1 MFNKSNETA
10 KQKNCDI
17 WKLYSLLM
25 KDRHINTI
33 FWAIV
38 TCLMW
43 STAYPFIKVGLQYST
58 PLHFAGSRFI
68 ISGLMILPFTVNIR
82 DYVKMIIANR
92 SLAIWVTVLQTLINY
107 ILFYK
112 GMEYVPGALG
122 AVIVG
127 SQPFVTA
134 IVSRIMI
141 QDERFTLAKV
151 ATIVFG
157 LAGIVLVSAGR
168 QGLHLGGPK
177 ELAGVVMIF
186 IANLSTA
193 ISNVLVS
200 KNGKAMNPLVLSSF
214 SLLTGGI
221 IIFFLSFLVE
231 DVPSKPNF
239 PLNYWLVL
247 GWLAFMSAFTF
258 SKWYVLLN
266 RPEVRVSELN
276 LWKFIIPVFGAIL
289 SWMIV
294 PDENAD
300 WVTIIGMV
308 MISLSLI
315 YFFGVTGRRER
326 KVEEVPAG
334 PIAK

>member
-1 MFNKSNETA
+1 
-10 KQKNCDI
+10 
-17 WKLYSLLM
+17 M

-141 QDERFTLAKV
+141 HDERFTLAKV

-168 QGLHLGGPK
+168 QGLRLGGPK

-258 SKWYVLLN
+258 SKWYVLLK

-315 YFFGVTGRRER
+315 YFFGVTGRKER

-334 PIAK
+334 PMAK

>member
-1 MFNKSNETA
+1 
-10 KQKNCDI
+10 
-17 WKLYSLLM
+17 M

-68 ISGLMILPFTVNIR
+68 ISGLMILPFTIR
-82 DYVKMIIANR
+82 PGDYIKMILSNK
-92 SLAIWVTVLQTLINY
+92 SLVIWVTILQTLINY
-107 ILFYK
+107 ILFYI
-112 GMEYVPGALG
+112 GMDYVPGALG

-127 SQPFVTA
+127 AQPFVTA

-141 QDERFTLAKV
+141 KDERFTLSKV
-151 ATIVFG
+151 ITIVFG
-157 LAGIVLVSAGR
+157 LAGIVMVSAGR
-168 QGLHLGGPK
+168 QGFHLGGPM
-177 ELAGVVMIF
+177 ELAGIIMIF
-186 IANLSTA
+186 IANISTA
-193 ISNVLVS
+193 TSNVLVS
-200 KNGKAMNPLVLSSF
+200 KKSKNMNPLVLSSF

-221 IIFFLSFLVE
+221 IIFILSFLFE
-231 DVPSKPNF
+231 DVPSKPDF
-239 PLNYWLVL
+239 PLNYWLAL
-247 GWLAFMSAFTF
+247 AWLAFMSAFTF
-258 SKWYVLLN
+258 SKWYVLLK

-289 SWMIV
+289 SWIIV
-294 PDENAD
+294 PGENAD
-300 WVTIIGMV
+300 WITVIGMII
-308 MISLSLI
+308 ISLSLI